1 MTQALDALID
11 WFQYG
16 PGIGYSVG
24 ALLLLLCWL
33 LIRDGAHIRAGE

>member
-1 MTQALDALID
+1 MTPQTILD

-24 ALLLLLCWL
+24 VLLLLLCWL
-33 LIRDGAHIRAGE
+33 LAYDGNHIRAGQ

>member
-1 MTQALDALID
+1 MTQALDTLRD

-24 ALLLLLCWL
+24 VLLLLLCWL
-33 LIRDGAHIRAGE
+33 LAYDGNHIRAGQ

>member
-1 MTQALDALID
+1 MTPQTILD
-11 WFQYG
+11 WFTQG

-33 LIRDGAHIRAGE
+33 LIRDGADIRAGE